1 MNIHEGNFLWNME
14 TGIIK
19 KYEYLASNKR
29 CDTLVIGGGITGALT
44 AYMQAKSG
52 AHVIIVDK
60 NILGYG
66 ATLKTDGVLLREMD
80 ITNLKKKSIDN
91 GKLLKYN
98 KLCSA
103 AMENILNIISEISED
118 EECKKYINLLGLKE
132 MDVMYYSN
140 KLTNKYYIYKLFERL
155 GENNNK
161 IEYLEQDPLLNLRSA
176 ILIPKNGYTINPYL
190 LTALIYM
197 YLSNKNNVEI
207 YENTYVEKINAK
219 EEGVE
224 CTTSNRFK
232 IDSKCVIL
240 ACGINTLKYMENNN
254 IDVYKQFTIVTER
267 VDQKEAKNM
276 DIIAKNI
283 SNTSTIVTFTKDN
296 RIILS
301 GENIKETE
309 RLQDKN
315 YFNYVEKGRYK
326 RLYQT
331 LNKVVPLIN
340 PPKVYKC
347 FYSMYLE
354 TKDMLPII
362 DELENMPNVYV
373 NLSVGKNGIVESMIG
388 ANMLKDVYK
397 KYHIKDMYLFREN
410 RW

>member
-44 AYMQAKSG
+44 AYMQAKSR
-52 AHVIIVDK
+52 AHVIVVDK

-118 EECKKYINLLGLKE
+118 EDCKKYINLLGLKE

-176 ILIPKNGYTINPYL
+176 ILIPKNGYTINPYV

-197 YLSNKNNVEI
+197 YLSKKNNVEI

-354 TKDMLPII
+354 TKDLLPVI
-362 DELENMPNVYV
+362 DELENMPNVFV

>member
-1 MNIHEGNFLWNME
+1 
-14 TGIIK
+14 
-19 KYEYLASNKR
+19 
-29 CDTLVIGGGITGALT
+29 
-44 AYMQAKSG
+44 MQAKSG

-301 GENIKETE
+301 GEDIKETE

-331 LNKVVPLIN
+331 FNKVVPLIN

-354 TKDMLPII
+354 TKDLLPVI

>member
-1 MNIHEGNFLWNME
+1 M
-14 TGIIK
+14 
-19 KYEYLASNKR
+19 
-29 CDTLVIGGGITGALT
+29 
-44 AYMQAKSG
+44 
-52 AHVIIVDK
+52 
-60 NILGYG
+60 
-66 ATLKTDGVLLREMD
+66 
-80 ITNLKKKSIDN
+80 
-91 GKLLKYN
+91 
-98 KLCSA
+98 
-103 AMENILNIISEISED
+103 
-118 EECKKYINLLGLKE
+118 
-132 MDVMYYSN
+132 
-140 KLTNKYYIYKLFERL
+140 
-155 GENNNK
+155 
-161 IEYLEQDPLLNLRSA
+161 
-176 ILIPKNGYTINPYL
+176 
-190 LTALIYM
+190 
-197 YLSNKNNVEI
+197 
-207 YENTYVEKINAK
+207 
-219 EEGVE
+219 E

-354 TKDMLPII
+354 TKDLLPVI

>member
-19 KYEYLASNKR
+19 KYEYLASNRK

-44 AYMQAKSG
+44 TYMQAKSG
-52 AHVIIVDK
+52 AHVIVVDK

-66 ATLKTDGVLLREMD
+66 TTLKTDGVILKGMD
-80 ITNLKKKSIDN
+80 LTQVRNKNIDD
-91 GKLLKYN
+91 GKLIKYN
-98 KLCSA
+98 KLCNNA
-103 AMENILNIISEISED
+103 IENILNIISEISED
-118 EECKKYINLLGLKE
+118 EDCKKYIGLLGLKE

-140 KLTNKYYIYKLFERL
+140 KLTNKLDIYKLFEKL
-155 GENNNK
+155 SEKNGK
-161 IEYLEQDPLLNLRSA
+161 VEYLEQDPLLNLRSA
-176 ILIPKNGYTINPYL
+176 VLIPKDGLVVNTYV

-197 YLSNKNNVEI
+197 YLSKKNNVEI
-207 YENTYVEKINAK
+207 YENTYIEKINAK

-224 CTTSNRFK
+224 CITSNRFK

-240 ACGINTLKYMENNN
+240 ASGINMLRYMENNN
-254 IDVYKQFTIVTER
+254 IDVYKQFTIVTEK
-267 VDQKEAKNM
+267 VEEKQTKNM

-283 SNTSTIVTFTKDN
+283 SNKNTLVTFTKDN

-301 GENIKETE
+301 GEDIKETE
-309 RLQDKN
+309 RLQDEK
-315 YFNYVEKGRYK
+315 YFSYVEKGRYK
-326 RLYQT
+326 KLYQT
-331 LNKVVPLIN
+331 LNKIIPLVN
-340 PPKVYKC
+340 PPKIAKC
-347 FYSMYLE
+347 FYSMYME
-354 TKDMLPII
+354 TKDLLPVI
-362 DELENMPNVYV
+362 DELGNMSNVYV

-410 RW
+410 RL